1 MDDEARRQALLDRI
15 EALRTR
21 WHQLV
26 EDVGADRLEVPGA
39 MGAWTFKDVAAHVTA
54 WRRRTVS
61 RLEAAARGE
70 PTPPNPWPA
79 ELGEDEDDPINAW
92 LHDQTKDRPAD
103 QILADADRVYDDLIA
118 AIRSLPLGATT
129 DPHAIPSLGGQAL
142 VDADFSGH
150 LVQHEA
156 DVRAWLAG
164 EGHPTREAET
174 TARG

>member
-1 MDDEARRQALLDRI
+1 MDDEGRRQALLDRI
-15 EALRTR
+15 DALRSR
-21 WHQLV
+21 WHDLV
-26 EDVGADRLEVPGA
+26 ADVGPDRLELPGA

-92 LHDQTKDRPAD
+92 LHDQSKDRPAD
-103 QILADADRVYDDLIA
+103 QVLADADRVYDDLIA
-118 AIRSLPLGATT
+118 AIRSLPLEVAT
-129 DPHAIPSLGGQAL
+129 DPNAIPSLGGQAL

-150 LVQHEA
+150 LALHEA
-156 DVRAWLAG
+156 DVRSWLA
-164 EGHPTREAET
+164 TEAGTT
-174 TARG
+174 TAG